1 MSIKKVWEII
11 KNFNCAE
18 LAIVQEPAMAVWQ
31 EQQKRI
37 EELESKVTDL
47 SKNLKDRELAV
58 LVRQERIDE
67 LKDQLADMKE
77 YFDMQEYLYQGDSY
91 NRGWNS
97 ALVLIKEHLAKV
109 LKGGDE

>member
-58 LVRQERIDE
+58 LVRQERIDQLEEIIEEIDSKIAVDSQLVTNSCADEFMGVDANE
-67 LKDQLADMKE
+67 LAEFIEQK
-77 YFDMQEYLYQGDSY
+77 
-91 NRGWNS
+91 
-97 ALVLIKEHLAKV
+97 